1 MSGGSF
7 TDAGALAAALDRGV
21 ERSLVAVEAAMRHS
35 AQALVQD
42 VRQRAS
48 GRPGPRVITGRY
60 RASWSSEVHRA
71 GRVVVGDVG
80 TSAPQGRRLE
90 FGFVG
95 VDSLG
100 RHYSQRPYPHLG
112 PAVDQAG
119 SRLVQ
124 DLGRAV
130 EGAL

>member
-7 TDAGALAAALDRGV
+7 TDAGALAAALDRGAQ
-21 ERSLVAVEAAMRHS
+21 RSLVAAGAAMRHS
-35 AQALVQD
+35 AQALVQQ
-42 VRQRAS
+42 VQQRAS

-71 GRVVVGDVG
+71 GPVITGEVGS
-80 TSAPQGRRLE
+80 TAPQARRLE

-100 RHYSQRPYPHLG
+100 QHYSQRPYPHLG
-112 PAVDQAG
+112 PAVEQAG
-119 SRLVQ
+119 PLIVQ
-124 DLGRAV
+124 ALARAV
-130 EGAL
+130 EGAS